1 MPNWRSKQTLAGV
14 AVGAVLVAGGGAAY
28 AAATQMGD
36 DGGGGEYEAA
46 LADIAERLGVSAN
59 ELDAAIDGEAEE
71 RLDAAVASGQ
81 LSEDQAAEIEDHLES
96 GSAGLI
102 EPPGDP
108 GAAFGGPGQDGLG
121 GDTGNLIQVAA
132 DYIGIS
138 TEQLMA
144 EVQGGA
150 TPAEVAEA
158 HGKTAAGLEDAV
170 VAEAGEDMREQIHSV
185 ITEGVAGAGGVG
197 ID

>member
-1 MPNWRSKQTLAGV
+1 
-14 AVGAVLVAGGGAAY
+14 
-28 AAATQMGD
+28 MGDD
-36 DGGGGEYEAA
+36 DGGGQYEAA
-46 LADIAERLGVSAN
+46 LADIAERLGVSSD

-108 GAAFGGPGQDGLG
+108 GAAFGGPGGDGFG
-121 GDTGNLIQVAA
+121 GATGGLVQVAA

-158 HGKTAAGLEDAV
+158 NGKTAAGLEDAV
-170 VAEAGEDMREQIHSV
+170 VAVAGEDMREQIHSV
-185 ITEGVAGAGGVG
+185 INEGLSGAGGIG